1 MPEKQPRHINV
12 ISKMVAV
19 PKSAEEKATRLF
31 AAARKVTGLRR
42 TRNPARN
49 SSMHVAK
56 RMTQDVSNITVP
68 NPQPA
73 TIESAKRGIS
83 NGLISMTRQ
92 KTDLMLVAL
101 KQTIVAILMAINVE
115 LGATQWTEINVGSIV
130 VFLHVQVLK
139 KHGAMMG
146 IVGNVIQLMANL
158 PNAIQM
164 EKGPAALTPAIL
176 LAGVDTN
183 LTIADAKIVSIME

>member
-1 MPEKQPRHINV
+1 
-12 ISKMVAV
+12 
-19 PKSAEEKATRLF
+19 
-31 AAARKVTGLRR
+31 
-42 TRNPARN
+42 
-49 SSMHVAK
+49 
-56 RMTQDVSNITVP
+56 
-68 NPQPA
+68 
-73 TIESAKRGIS
+73 
-83 NGLISMTRQ
+83 MTRQ

-146 IVGNVIQLMANL
+146 IVGYVFQLMANL